1 MQLRVQLEKLFEA
14 MGGEKLEEDAATIL
28 HDLQNSLNAVMDDL
42 AIQFSL
48 RCVAALLLPARMPD
62 FRYARILKKGEGM
75 RFSEKEKR
83 IFLYNSCILFCIFGI
98 YSVLK
103 STMFYKPSQ

>member
-1 MQLRVQLEKLFEA
+1 MNDIMQLRVQLEKLFEA

-48 RCVAALLLPARMPD
+48 RCVVLLLARLPG
-62 FRYARILKKGEGM
+62 FHCTRNV
-75 RFSEKEKR
+75 EKR
-83 IFLYNSCILFCIFGI
+83 KRNAVFKIKNTNFVF
-98 YSVLK
+98 
-103 STMFYKPSQ
+103 